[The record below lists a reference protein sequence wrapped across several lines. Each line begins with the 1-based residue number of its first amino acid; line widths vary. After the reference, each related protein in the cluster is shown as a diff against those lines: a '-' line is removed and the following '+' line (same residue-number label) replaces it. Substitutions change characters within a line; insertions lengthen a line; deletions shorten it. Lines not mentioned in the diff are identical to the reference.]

1 MCYSIKTGTTN
12 CDIKNF
18 NIKLGFTN
26 NSNSALKNINKY
38 FDKNIGRM
46 EIIENSWKCLKNNK
60 TNRNIIYLYSFD
72 LKIK

>member
-18 NIKLGFTN
+18 NIKLGFTD
-26 NSNSALKNINKY
+26 NSNSALKNVNKYFDKNIKKNINKY

-46 EIIENSWKCLKNNK
+46 EIIENS
-60 TNRNIIYLYSFD
+60 
-72 LKIK
+72 